1 MSKNGVKNGWKMQI
15 YEFMPILLK
24 LYYHYQKDKY
34 IKILLNIYD
43 SKMSC

>member
-1 MSKNGVKNGWKMQI
+1 MCKNRTNNGWKMQL

-24 LYYHYQKDKY
+24 LYYHYIKDKH
-34 IKILLNIYD
+34 IRSLLNIYD